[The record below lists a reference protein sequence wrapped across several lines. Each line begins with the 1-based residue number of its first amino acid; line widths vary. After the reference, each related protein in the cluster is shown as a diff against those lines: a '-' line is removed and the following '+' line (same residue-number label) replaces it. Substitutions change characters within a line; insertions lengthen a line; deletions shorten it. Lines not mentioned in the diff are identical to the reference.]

1 MKQART
7 IWLTLVLAAGVSLG
21 VTPADAQGKSKENKG
36 GKGKHKVEQV
46 RRDRDRDDDRFERR
60 DVRHDD
66 RDDSRQDGRRRGV
79 PPGWCIGRGNPHNTP
94 ENCGRNGD
102 RYDPRYDD
110 RRDRRSDDDRY
121 DRGSFEERHD
131 YFHRV
136 HDAQC
141 RERAAQR
148 PLDVRWQIQVR
159 AECSTEHERWHAR
172 NDPSRNHQP
181 ILQRRP

>member
-7 IWLTLVLAAGVSLG
+7 IWLTLVLAVGVSLG

-36 GKGKHKVEQV
+36 GKGKQKVEQV
-46 RRDRDRDDDRFERR
+46 RRDRNDDRYERR
-60 DVRHDD
+60 DVRYDS
-66 RDDSRQDGRRRGV
+66 RDDVRQSGRKKGV
-79 PPGWCIGRGNPHNTP
+79 PPGWCKGRGNPHNTVA
-94 ENCGRNGD
+94 NCGRDGE
-102 RYDPRYDD
+102 RYDPRDDD
-110 RRDRRSDDDRY
+110 RRDRRSDDRY
-121 DRGSFEERHD
+121 ERGSFEERHD

-159 AECSTEHERWHAR
+159 SECSAEHERWHAR
-172 NDPSRNHQP
+172 NDPSRNNQP
-181 ILQRRP
+181 TLLRRP